1 MSTIKILLIIIL
13 SFVMLSSSAAAGYVY
28 YVMKNQPTFAFD
40 NSIKVTKPNENGT
53 PVYLDRHNVDCGSN
67 GLALNQFKLERHN
80 DNIFYNYK
88 CSKSDKLGSPQQIA
102 NPKTEL
108 NASIIFLDRQNIKC
122 GQDEVLTN
130 FKLNN
135 ALHNEWYYT
144 YNCAKSKAPLTCRNV
159 ETQLTLI
166 APTASAVSP
175 LHVKCEP
182 DEVLSQFNLHSAGNN
197 QMQYK
202 YTCCK

>member
-13 SFVMLSSSAAAGYVY
+13 SFVMLSSSVAIGYAF
-28 YVMKNQPTFAFD
+28 YVMKNQAMFALD
-40 NSIKVTKPNENGT
+40 NSIKVTRPNENGT
-53 PVYLDRHNVDCGSN
+53 AVFLDRHNVDCGVN
-67 GLALNQFKLERHN
+67 ALNQFKLEKN
-80 DNIFYNYK
+80 KDSIFYNYK
-88 CSKSDKLGSPQQIA
+88 CSKSDKLESPQQII

-108 NASIIFLDRQNIKC
+108 NASIIYLNRQNIKC
-122 GQDEVLTN
+122 GQDEVINN

-144 YNCAKSKAPLTCRNV
+144 YNCSKSKVPLTCRSV
-159 ETQLTLI
+159 ESESTQI
-166 APTASAVSP
+166 APIASAVSP

-182 DEVLSQFNLHSAGNN
+182 DEVLSQFKLHNPGNNN
-197 QMQYK
+197 QMAYK